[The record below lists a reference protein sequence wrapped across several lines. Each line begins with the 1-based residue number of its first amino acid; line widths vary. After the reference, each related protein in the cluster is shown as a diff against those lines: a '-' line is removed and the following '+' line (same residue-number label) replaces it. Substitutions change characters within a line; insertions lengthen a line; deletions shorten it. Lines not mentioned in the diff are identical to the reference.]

1 MPAGVQ
7 TLESRRGGDAP
18 GGRERG
24 HTGVGDDMQR
34 LTEAIETLDE
44 IAERVDLLRDRL
56 IADLKA
62 LAAAQ
67 GPQASA

>member
-1 MPAGVQ
+1 M
-7 TLESRRGGDAP
+7 
-18 GGRERG
+18 
-24 HTGVGDDMQR
+24 GDDMER